1 MLGPVLFNIFI
12 DDLDEGIECTLSK
25 FADDTKLAGSVDLP
39 EGSEALQRD
48 LDRLDSWAEANGIRF
63 TKTKCWVLHFGHNNP
78 RQCYRLGAEWLEE
91 CVEKMELGVLVN
103 SWLNVSQLYT
113 QVAKKAN
120 GILPCIRNSAASRSR
135 EVIVPLCSALVRLN
149 LKYCVQ
155 FWAPQYKTLRPW
167 SMFREGQQS

>member
-1 MLGPVLFNIFI
+1 MKFN
-12 DDLDEGIECTLSK
+12 
-25 FADDTKLAGSVDLP
+25 
-39 EGSEALQRD
+39 
-48 LDRLDSWAEANGIRF
+48 
-63 TKTKCWVLHFGHNNP
+63 KTKCQGLHFGHNNP

-135 EVIVPLCSALVRLN
+135 EVIVLLYSSLVRLH
-149 LKYCVQ
+149 LECCVQ
-155 FWAPQYKTLRPW
+155 FRAPQNEKDIEALEHL
-167 SMFREGQQS
+167 REGQ